1 MSREG
6 PALAALTARLAAA
19 PRDALDPGVVALAV
33 VDDALTALGGPPLDG
48 ALRRRLASGP
58 LGSAE
63 GRTGA
68 VLASWLVLS
77 PAWRAA
83 QPDPR
88 AALAVVEALA
98 GSLAPVLP
106 PAQWVG
112 DPAGREE
119 AARAALRAAGMR
131 PAGEDDA
138 VAEDRWTAVS
148 SALRA
153 SAMAEVAQ
161 EVRRAQELAR
171 ALAERRAREAAA
183 QYTHV

>member
-1 MSREG
+1 MTRAG
-6 PALAALTARLAAA
+6 PPLAALTARLAAA
-19 PRDALDPGVVALAV
+19 PGDALDPGVVALAV
-33 VDDALTALGGPPLDG
+33 VDDALTALGGPPLDR
-48 ALRRRLASGP
+48 ALRRRLADGP
-58 LGSAE
+58 LATAA

-68 VLASWLVLS
+68 VLAGWLLLA

-106 PAQWVG
+106 PEQWVV

-119 AARAALRAAGMR
+119 AARAALRAAGLR
-131 PAGEDDA
+131 PAGEDEA
-138 VAEDRWTAVS
+138 VAEDRWAAVS
-148 SALRA
+148 TALRA
-153 SAMAEVAQ
+153 AALAAVAE

-171 ALAERRAREAAA
+171 VLAEQRAREAAA